1 MNGTVVTA
9 SNPKKVLVADRF
21 SPEGLRVFE
30 EAENIDLDYR
40 PELTVEELPAAIA
53 EADALVVRGGT
64 QVSATVIEA
73 APQLKVIARAGIGV
87 GNVDMTAANRRGA
100 VVMNTPFGS
109 TTTTAEHTIAMLM
122 ALARQIPAASLAT
135 KSGRWEKDRFLG
147 VEISGKTLGVVGA
160 GKIGRLVVERAL
172 ALKMKVLVFDPHL
185 FEEVVRQMGAE
196 QAEFDELLE
205 RCDFLSLHIPLNAET
220 TNLIDEVALSKVKP
234 GCRIINCAIGGLID
248 EPALAAAIQTGHI
261 AGAALDVFAQEPPEP
276 NNPLLALEEVI
287 CTPHLR
293 AATVDAQINVTVQ
306 AAEQVVEF
314 LTRGVIVNAL
324 NVPSVPTDL
333 LEKIR
338 PYVELCERLGAFQAQ
353 VCGKGVQRVEIEFAG
368 QVTEHPLDPLTMAL
382 LKGLLTPMLG
392 SSVNFVNAHHFARER
407 GIHVT
412 ETRSDM
418 SEGYASLI
426 RLTVSGSEGSSSVWG
441 ALFRENDYRIVQVNG
456 YPVEAAPDGHILML
470 LNDDRPGVV
479 AYVSRLLS
487 ESGVNIAMMNLSRRK
502 IQGKAVSLINVDS
515 PIPETVLE
523 QLRAHENIRVAT
535 QIIC

>member
-1 MNGTVVTA
+1 VTA
-9 SNPKKVLVADRF
+9 VKSKKVLVADMF

-30 EAENIDLDYR
+30 AAEGIDLDYR
-40 PELTVEELPAAIA
+40 PELTAQELCVAVADA
-53 EADALVVRGGT
+53 EALVVRGGT
-64 QVSATVIEA
+64 QVDAAVIEA
-73 APQLKVIARAGIGV
+73 ASQLKVIARAGIGV
-87 GNVDMTAANRRGA
+87 DNVDMAAANRRGA

-109 TTTTAEHTIAMLM
+109 TTTTAEHTLAMLL
-122 ALARQIPAASLAT
+122 ALARQIPAASNAT
-135 KSGRWEKDRFLG
+135 KSGRWEKNRFIG
-147 VEISGKTLGVVGA
+147 VEVAGKTLGIVGA

-172 ALKMKVLVFDPHL
+172 ALKMKVLVYDPHL
-185 FEEVVRQMGAE
+185 FEKVVRQMGAE
-196 QAEFDELLE
+196 QVEFDELLA
-205 RCDFLSLHIPLNAET
+205 RSDFLSLHIPLNAET
-220 TNLIDEVALSKVKP
+220 ANLLDAETLNKVKP

-248 EPALAAAIQTGHI
+248 EQALAAAIRCGHI
-261 AGAALDVFAQEPPEP
+261 AGAALDVFAQEPPATD
-276 NNPLLALEEVI
+276 NSLLALENVI

-293 AATVDAQINVTVQ
+293 ASTVDAQINVTVQ

-333 LEKIR
+333 LEKLR
-338 PYVELCERLGAFQAQ
+338 PYVELCERLGTFEAQA
-353 VCGKGVQRVEIEFAG
+353 CGKGIQRVEIEFAG
-368 QVTEHPLDPLTMAL
+368 QVTEHPLEPLTMAL

-392 SSVNFVNAHHFARER
+392 SAVNFVNAHHLARER
-407 GIHVT
+407 GIRVA

-426 RLTVSGSEGSSSVWG
+426 RLTVYGTEGSSAVWG
-441 ALFRENDYRIVQVNG
+441 ALFRENDYRIVQVDG

-470 LNDDRPGVV
+470 RNDDRPGVV

-487 ESGVNIAMMNLSRRK
+487 EAQVNIAMMNLSRRK

-523 QLRAHENIRVAT
+523 QLRAHEYIRSAT